1 MRMTDRAMK
10 KLLGTETEVQT
21 AYEGIETDL
30 EDSVEGWRV
39 AVSIDN
45 KING

>member
-30 EDSVEGWRV
+30 EDSVEG
-39 AVSIDN
+39 
-45 KING
+45 

>member
-1 MRMTDRAMK
+1 MK

-45 KING
+45 KINGQETS